1 MKNSHSQGHKRRRFE
16 ELFTI
21 PLISRGESLF
31 NRENCSNSIR
41 SWTTSFAHDPD
52 RGLITVLYMQ
62 DCNRDWFW
70 KALWLYKRQ
79 SRGNGKKKER
89 NRGEP
94 EKKRRGR
101 ARIETKKNTGTMS
114 GRPERTQ
121 RNKYTDEEGE
131 SGRTN

>member
-1 MKNSHSQGHKRRRFE
+1 
-16 ELFTI
+16 
-21 PLISRGESLF
+21 
-31 NRENCSNSIR
+31 
-41 SWTTSFAHDPD
+41 
-52 RGLITVLYMQ
+52 MQ